1 MQRYA
6 INQMSAPT
14 DKAITS
20 LLKLQAYGITDDEIV
35 NIYEFLNRAVYENDP
50 KIKRPAAAVYPSRI

>member
-1 MQRYA
+1 
-6 INQMSAPT
+6 MSAPT